1 MVIEET
7 GFGYIVVDGVKYTH
21 DVVVHVDGKVTKR
34 KNVLSKPY
42 KKGLHTPLAPP
53 ELEEILDENP
63 EVVVIGSGQYGA
75 LPILEETV
83 KLLEEKNVK
92 YIIEKTPK
100 AIEEY
105 NKLSKE
111 KRVVGIFHVTC

>member
-1 MVIEET
+1 MIEGT
-7 GFGYIVVDGVKYTH
+7 GFGYIIVNGVRYDH
-21 DVVVHVDGKVTKR
+21 DIVVHVDGSVTKR
-34 KNVLSKPY
+34 KKELSKPY
-42 KKGLHTPLAPP
+42 KKGVHTPLAPP
-53 ELEEILDENP
+53 EIEEILDENP
-63 EVVVIGSGQYGA
+63 EIAIIGSGQYGA
-75 LPILEETV
+75 LPILDETI

-111 KRVVGIFHVTC
+111 KRVAGIFHVTC